1 MARPASQ
8 DPALQLLPA
17 SARARGWLFVL
28 AVALPV
34 AIAILAVG
42 LSGRYAHALR
52 WSGGAA
58 IPDAL
63 LAVLAVA
70 GCTCLAWFVL
80 DRALRRHRLTL
91 DESGIEVATTF
102 YRQRLALSDLKL
114 ADARVVDLDEH
125 TGFRTLLKTNG
136 VGLPGFHSG
145 WFRLRDW
152 HKAFVATSDGR
163 RVVWIPTT
171 RGFGLLLQPRQ
182 PQALLER
189 LRGMT
194 ATTSR
199 R

>member
-182 PQALLER
+182 PQMLLER

-194 ATTSR
+194 ATTPR